1 MNSNITVPKPQSRI
15 AELDLLRAFAIIAVI
30 AIHSTS
36 FATIEMT
43 ASSPVAYFLYN
54 AANIGMNFAVPVF
67 LFLSSLVLFK
77 RYGNMPFTGQTFISF
92 YRKRATQII
101 IPYTVCSAIYY
112 IAVEVTRAGR
122 DLQAYLLPDF
132 LEKLATGTAYAH
144 LYYIFIIIQFYALF
158 PFVLR
163 LLQAFPR
170 LVSWGIPFGIAVQAA
185 FYIAGQFVDIPNA
198 ASWFLSYFGYYM
210 LGVFVGLKYGEIRSA
225 ILSLRRG
232 LVLRF
237 GIALLWGGWL
247 ASGLVYIVLW
257 YKFRLNTITPPTWTF
272 YFTGSIYSY
281 LSALTLTYG
290 AVILE
295 TRWTHTCIVRFLK
308 KLSPYSFG
316 IYLLHPLLLAAYRE
330 LRPLHA
336 EPYLYH
342 AWYVGGFLLA
352 LFGTWA
358 IVAFAQRY
366 IPWAWIVL
374 GSNEVKQAR

>member
-1 MNSNITVPKPQSRI
+1 MNSNIKVPNPQSRMI
-15 AELDLLRAFAIIAVI
+15 ELDLLRAIAIFAVI
-30 AIHSTS
+30 VIHATS

-43 ASSPVAYFLYN
+43 NSSPVIYFLYI

-67 LFLSSLVLFK
+67 LFLSSLVSFL
-77 RYGNMPFTGQTFISF
+77 RYGSSPFTRQTLISF
-92 YRKRATQII
+92 YRKRMIQII
-101 IPYTVCSAIYY
+101 IPYTVCSTIYY
-112 IAVEVTRAGR
+112 IAVEVTRSEGDRAAS
-122 DLQAYLLPDF
+122 LIPDF
-132 LEKLATGTAYAH
+132 LEKLGTGTAYAH

-163 LLQAFPR
+163 LLQALPR

-185 FYIAGQFVDIPNA
+185 FYIAGQFVDIPNP

-232 LVLRF
+232 LVHRF

-272 YFTGSIYSY
+272 YFAGSIYSY

-295 TRWTHTCIVRFLK
+295 TRWTHTCIVRYLK